1 MNASHIAS
9 GIILALVLGASV
21 YTDLRYGKILNKV
34 VLPCVPLGL
43 LIWGLGAGPAGLAF
57 SLQGMAVASIALA
70 VAATLAWMAPGDA
83 KLILAIG
90 ALKGPAFVG
99 STMILGA
106 LIGGVIGVIILA
118 RRRLLGNVATSA
130 AVALG
135 SHLPLSTVW
144 SARAG
149 HMPYS
154 LAIALG
160 AVAAGLIPLW

>member
-1 MNASHIAS
+1 MNASQIA
-9 GIILALVLGASV
+9 GGAVLALVLGASV
-21 YTDLRYGKILNKV
+21 YTDLRHGKILNKV

-43 LIWGLGAGPAGLAF
+43 LIWGLGAGWLGLVF
-57 SLQGMAVASIALA
+57 SLEGMAVGSIALA
-70 VAATLAWMAPGDA
+70 AAAILAWIAPGDA

-90 ALKGPAFVG
+90 ALRGPAFVG

-106 LIGGVIGVIILA
+106 LIGGIMGVIILA
-118 RRRLLGNVATSA
+118 KRRLLGNAAASA

-144 SARAG
+144 SVRAG
-149 HMPYS
+149 RMPYS
-154 LAIALG
+154 IAIALG